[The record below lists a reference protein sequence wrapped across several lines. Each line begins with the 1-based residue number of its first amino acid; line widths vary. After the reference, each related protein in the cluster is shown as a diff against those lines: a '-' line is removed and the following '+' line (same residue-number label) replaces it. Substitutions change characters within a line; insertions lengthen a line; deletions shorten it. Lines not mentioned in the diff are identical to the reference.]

1 MIVVVVILTKGSHFL
16 TNSRNKDIQL
26 KDSISEEMMRQMGGL
41 GGAGAQATSS
51 AEMGDMT
58 KKAYQRPTLD
68 DLDIEEEEED
78 DMPDLE

>member
-1 MIVVVVILTKGSHFL
+1 MILVVVILTKGNHFL

>member
-1 MIVVVVILTKGSHFL
+1 MILFGNHFL